1 MKTKSLLLG
10 VLLCFISTFHLM
22 SQPRT
27 MESENL
33 RILSWNIYMLPYLSW
48 FNGNGHRAKII
59 GEELVNSD
67 YQIIVFQEAFS
78 SKCRRI
84 MKKILQEKYPYQYG
98 PSNNSAWSLRSNSG
112 LWVLS
117 KFPLNQLK
125 SIKFEKASGYD
136 LIAQKGA
143 TLFEGEFNGR
153 LFQLMATHLQS
164 SNSQDIRDKQYRE
177 IAGLLKEFY
186 TPDIPQILCGDF
198 NTEMSNKSH
207 YETMLKSLDADNGSL
222 SGNIQTTYD
231 ELNNTL
237 AKQKNG
243 KGEIIDY
250 ILTRNTSCIASIQR
264 QVLEFYH
271 SETTYQ
277 SNLSDHYALEATVRF
292 APSATL
298 VAGK

>member
-1 MKTKSLLLG
+1 MKTKTLLFTFLLSL
-10 VLLCFISTFHLM
+10 ISTFHVM

-48 FNGNGHRAKII
+48 FNGNGHRARII
-59 GEELVNSD
+59 GEELTNSD

-84 MKKILQEKYPYQYG
+84 IKKILSKQYPYQYG

-117 KFPLNQLK
+117 KLPLTQLK
-125 SIKFEKASGYD
+125 TIKFGKARGYD
-136 LIAQKGA
+136 VIAQKGA
-143 TLFEGEFNGR
+143 TLFQGEFFGR
-153 LFQLMATHLQS
+153 RFQLMATHLQS
-164 SNSQDIRDKQYRE
+164 SNSQDIREKQYKE
-177 IAGLLKEFY
+177 VSNLLKEFHSA
-186 TPDIPQILCGDF
+186 DIPQILCGDF
-198 NTEMSNKSH
+198 NTEMSNKPR
-207 YETMLKSLDADNGSL
+207 YETMLRSLDAEDGCL

-231 ELNNTL
+231 EINNTL
-237 AKQKNG
+237 AKQKEG
-243 KGEIIDY
+243 KGEVIDY
-250 ILTRNTSCIASIQR
+250 ILTRNTSLIASIRR

-271 SETTYQ
+271 SEATYQ
-277 SNLSDHYALEATVRF
+277 SHLSDHYALEATVRF
-292 APSATL
+292 APPATL